1 MPAIDVQNL
10 VKTYEVSDRTEG
22 ILGSIKGMVSRKKR
36 FVEAVKG
43 VSFSIEPG
51 ELVAFLGPNGA
62 GKTTTLKML
71 SGLLY
76 PTDGHIQV
84 LGYRP
89 FDKNHQFLKRFS
101 FVMGQRHQLWWE
113 LPALDTFRLNA
124 AVFGLDEVRYKNR
137 LEELDSLLN
146 LDPLWHTPVKKLSLG
161 QRMKMELACSLLH
174 EPELLL
180 LDEPTLGLDVVMQ
193 KTLRDFVAH
202 INKEKKT
209 TILLT
214 SHNMEDIE
222 TLCKRVIVIHNG
234 SLLYDGELSQLVSR
248 FVPAKNVKAD
258 LMEPVDTNLLKEFGN
273 LIRFEANRAEWEIP
287 RKDVPKMVGEI
298 LQKMP
303 ISDLKKGFSQ
313 VLSKIFRNLFFFL
326 SKTISPPDFSFSYPR
341 NTKAKNRPLA
351 LRVGL

>member
-1 MPAIDVQNL
+1 MPVIQVTDLKKDYILSERPEGFWGSVKGL
-10 VKTYEVSDRTEG
+10 VHRKTKIVS
-22 ILGSIKGMVSRKKR
+22 
-36 FVEAVKG
+36 AVKG

-76 PTDGHIQV
+76 PSGGSINV
-84 LGYRP
+84 LGHTP
-89 FDKNHQFLKRFS
+89 FDKNHEYLRRFS

-124 AVFGLDEVRYKNR
+124 AVFDLSEERYKRRLKELDE
-137 LEELDSLLN
+137 LLK

-193 KTLRDFVAH
+193 KTLRDFIAH
-202 INKEKKT
+202 VNKTQNT
-209 TILLT
+209 TVLLT

-222 TLCKRVIVIHNG
+222 TLCRRVIVIHHG
-234 SLLYDGELSQLVSR
+234 VLLFDGDLDKLMGR
-248 FVPAKNVKAD
+248 FAPSKQVKAVFTQQVAEAS
-258 LMEPVDTNLLKEFGN
+258 LVKFGEVKEV
-273 LIRFEANRAEWEIP
+273 AEQSAQWEIP
-287 RKDVPKMVGEI
+287 REKISQSVGQI
-298 LQKMP
+298 LKELPVADLAVEEMP
-303 ISDLKKGFSQ
+303 LEEVIR
-313 VLSKIFRNLFFFL
+313 KIF
-326 SKTISPPDFSFSYPR
+326 
-341 NTKAKNRPLA
+341 
-351 LRVGL
+351 VGGKL

>member
-1 MPAIDVQNL
+1 MPPVIEARGL
-10 VKTYEVSDRTEG
+10 TKTYLVSQRGEG
-22 ILGSIKGMVSRKKR
+22 FWGSVRGFFSREKR
-36 FVEAVKG
+36 RVAAVKP

-76 PTDGHIQV
+76 PTGGELTV
-84 LGYRP
+84 LGHRP
-89 FDKNHQFLKRFS
+89 FDKEPEFLRRFS

-124 AVFGLDEVRYKNR
+124 AVFDLDESRYRRR
-137 LEELDSLLN
+137 LKELDELLQ

-180 LDEPTLGLDVVMQ
+180 LDEPTIGLDVVMQ
-193 KTLRDFVAH
+193 KTLRDFVARL
-202 INKEKKT
+202 NREGKT

-222 TLCKRVIVIHNG
+222 T
-234 SLLYDGELSQLVSR
+234 
-248 FVPAKNVKAD
+248 
-258 LMEPVDTNLLKEFGN
+258 
-273 LIRFEANRAEWEIP
+273 
-287 RKDVPKMVGEI
+287 
-298 LQKMP
+298 
-303 ISDLKKGFSQ
+303 
-313 VLSKIFRNLFFFL
+313 
-326 SKTISPPDFSFSYPR
+326 
-341 NTKAKNRPLA
+341 
-351 LRVGL
+351 